1 MKILKDDENN
11 NTAVIYLTEIFVLL
25 VKQYLTVI
33 SQKLISVNF
42 LSVLKYTYL
51 ILKITWYTN

>member
-11 NTAVIYLTEIFVLL
+11 NTVVIYLTGNFCI

-51 ILKITWYTN
+51 ILKITRYTN